1 MCIEQKVEQYREK
14 LIRITEI
21 KKNLIDAEISLQ
33 KVMQEL
39 NLTQYEFKKLLNGEL
54 EEREAGTTNEAEVL
68 ALCDKVPAYV
78 KNRDKRVKTF
88 QKSLLQRDLTLK
100 DFCKNERLDE
110 KKVYRALRGLNAERD
125 LETEKG
131 IERALNVRIF

>member
-39 NLTQYEFKKLLNGEL
+39 NLTQYEFKS
-54 EEREAGTTNEAEVL
+54 
-68 ALCDKVPAYV
+68 
-78 KNRDKRVKTF
+78 F
-88 QKSLLQRDLTLK
+88 
-100 DFCKNERLDE
+100 
-110 KKVYRALRGLNAERD
+110 
-125 LETEKG
+125 
-131 IERALNVRIF
+131 

>member
-1 MCIEQKVEQYREK
+1 MCIEQKVEQYRE
-14 LIRITEI
+14 
-21 KKNLIDAEISLQ
+21 NLTDAEISLQ

-39 NLTQYEFKKLLNGEL
+39 NLSQYEFKKLLNGEL
-54 EEREAGTTNEAEVL
+54 EEREAEVL
-68 ALCDKVPAYV
+68 ALCEKTPGYI
-78 KNRDKRVKTF
+78 KNRDKKVKTF
-88 QKSLLQRDLTLK
+88 QKLLLQRDLTLK

>member
-39 NLTQYEFKKLLNGEL
+39 NLSQYEFKKLLNGEL
-54 EEREAGTTNEAEVL
+54 EEREAEVL

-88 QKSLLQRDLTLK
+88 QKSLLQRDLK
-100 DFCKNERLDE
+100 DFCKKEDLDE

>member
-39 NLTQYEFKKLLNGEL
+39 NLSQYEFKKLLNGEL
-54 EEREAGTTNEAEVL
+54 E
-68 ALCDKVPAYV
+68 
-78 KNRDKRVKTF
+78 
-88 QKSLLQRDLTLK
+88 
-100 DFCKNERLDE
+100 E

>member
-1 MCIEQKVEQYREK
+1 
-14 LIRITEI
+14 
-21 KKNLIDAEISLQ
+21 
-33 KVMQEL
+33 MQEL

-54 EEREAGTTNEAEVL
+54 EEREAEVL

>member
-54 EEREAGTTNEAEVL
+54 EEREVL
-68 ALCDKVPAYV
+68 ALCEKTPGYI
-78 KNRDKRVKTF
+78 KNRDKKVKTF
-88 QKSLLQRDLTLK
+88 QKLLLQRDLTLK

-131 IERALNVRIF
+131 IERALNKRIF

>member
-39 NLTQYEFKKLLNGEL
+39 NLSQYEFKKLLNGEL
-54 EEREAGTTNEAEVL
+54 EEREAEVL

-88 QKSLLQRDLTLK
+88 QKSLLLRDLTLK
-100 DFCKNERLDE
+100 SLYFF
-110 KKVYRALRGLNAERD
+110 
-125 LETEKG
+125 
-131 IERALNVRIF
+131 ISIFNISWCLFT

>member
-39 NLTQYEFKKLLNGEL
+39 NLSQYEFKKLLNGEL
-54 EEREAGTTNEAEVL
+54 EEREAEVL
-68 ALCDKVPAYV
+68 ALCEKTPGYI
-78 KNRDKRVKTF
+78 KNRDKKVKTF
-88 QKSLLQRDLTLK
+88 QKLLLQRDLTLK

-131 IERALNVRIF
+131 IEWALNVRIF